1 MGMNT
6 SGEIEIQADPTAIL
20 AIIADF
26 PTYPEWSSAHKK
38 ASVEETDAEGRP
50 VLVRMVM
57 SMVGITDEQLVE
69 YTWTDQERVS
79 WTLVE
84 STQQRSQEGSY
95 DLVPTA
101 VGTNVIFEVDVE
113 IKIPVP
119 GFLLNRAKKSALETA
134 TKGLKKRVESL
145 N

>member
-6 SGEIEIQADPTAIL
+6 SGEIGIQADPTAIL

>member
-6 SGEIEIQADPTAIL
+6 RGEIEIQADPTAIL

-38 ASVEETDAEGRP
+38 ASVEETDVEGRP